1 MRHTLTRPFWWHIAA
16 LLLAACLVIFA
27 VLMTVECSVGVGFL
41 ETAARTEVILT
52 VISYALGLSIFAFT
66 LFVMLREHRRRA

>member
-16 LLLAACLVIFA
+16 LLFAACLVIFS

-41 ETAARTEVILT
+41 ETAARTEVLLT
-52 VISYALGLSIFAFT
+52 VISYLLAFSILTFT
-66 LFVMLREHRRRA
+66 LFVMFRRRA